1 MPANKKHGRD
11 IVSDNNSK
19 SMSMVELRKLDKEVI
34 KEFNQKLWLE
44 EIELEQRLRHLQ
56 GTYNV
61 PDLDC
66 SHRPTG
72 LRRFDA

>member
-1 MPANKKHGRD
+1 
-11 IVSDNNSK
+11 
-19 SMSMVELRKLDKEVI
+19 MVELRKLDKEVI

>member
-1 MPANKKHGRD
+1 
-11 IVSDNNSK
+11 
-19 SMSMVELRKLDKEVI
+19 MSIFELRKLYKQLTI
-34 KEFNQKLWLE
+34 EFNQKLWSE

-56 GTYNV
+56 GTDNI

-66 SHRPTG
+66 SRRHTG

>member
-1 MPANKKHGRD
+1 
-11 IVSDNNSK
+11 
-19 SMSMVELRKLDKEVI
+19 MSIFELRKLYKQLTI
-34 KEFNQKLWLE
+34 EFNQKLWPE

-56 GTYNV
+56 GTDNI

-66 SHRPTG
+66 SRRHTG

>member
-1 MPANKKHGRD
+1 MR
-11 IVSDNNSK
+11 DNNSK
-19 SMSMVELRKLDKEVI
+19 SMSIFELRKLYKQLTI
-34 KEFNQKLWLE
+34 EFNQKLWSE

-56 GTYNV
+56 GTDNI

-66 SHRPTG
+66 SRRHTG

>member
-1 MPANKKHGRD
+1 MR
-11 IVSDNNSK
+11 DNNSK
-19 SMSMVELRKLDKEVI
+19 SMSIFELRKLYKQVTI
-34 KEFNQKLWLE
+34 EFSEKLWSE

>member
-1 MPANKKHGRD
+1 
-11 IVSDNNSK
+11 
-19 SMSMVELRKLDKEVI
+19 MSIVELRKLDKEVI

-56 GTYNV
+56 GTDNI

-66 SHRPTG
+66 SRRHTG